1 MRQYIKK
8 ELLELQNTISS
19 AFSVIIKLLT
29 SRQFENVYQIISDVQ
44 QALID
49 IGETIEKE
57 EGEGTRAVKELEQ
70 ACEKL
75 YLGAQAIG
83 NSKSIVYINAAK
95 SHFFQ
100 CIQSIQDE
108 IPNDKLE
115 VVFLPYKASMWD
127 SLESVWMKTIA
138 DENCNAYVI
147 PIPYYDKKTDG
158 SFDNMYYE
166 GTQYPD
172 NVPIV
177 DWKTY
182 DFETNRPDVIYIHNP
197 YDNSNYVTSVHPFF
211 YAENLRNYTSDL
223 VYIPYFVGIDNKV
236 SKEFCL
242 VPAALYAHRVLVESD
257 QVRQIYVETL
267 KAFEKENNCEGA
279 FGDFDKKIQVYH
291 SPKYDKVKITNRENI
306 TIPREWEKQILRP
319 DGGRKKVFFYN
330 ITIDAMLKHTD
341 VILDKIRN
349 TLQIFKECSDVVL
362 LWRPHPLY
370 ETTMKSMRPEL
381 LNEYISIV
389 KQYCEEGWG
398 IFDDT
403 ADLNRAIALSDAYYG
418 DWSSVVELYK
428 VTNKPIMIQ
437 NYDILGEKS

>member
-29 SRQFENVYQIISDVQ
+29 SRKFDNVYQIISDVQ

-49 IGETIEKE
+49 MGETIERE

-83 NSKSIVYINAAK
+83 SSQSIVFINAAK

-100 CIQSIQDE
+100 CVKSIQEE
-108 IPNDKLE
+108 ISNDKLE

-127 SLESVWMKTIA
+127 SLESVWKKTVS

-147 PIPYYDKKTDG
+147 PIPYYDKRPDG
-158 SFDNMYYE
+158 SLSEIHYE

-172 NVPIV
+172 YVPII
-177 DWKTY
+177 DWETY
-182 DFETNRPDVIYIHNP
+182 DFEKNRPDVVYIHNP

-211 YAENLRNYTSDL
+211 YAENLRNYTSEL

-242 VPAALYAHRVLVESD
+242 VPAALYAHRVLVESE
-257 QVRQIYVETL
+257 QVREIYVGTL
-267 KAFEKENNCEGA
+267 KEFEKENDCEGV
-279 FGDFDKKIQVYH
+279 FGDFEQKIQVYQ
-291 SPKYDKVKITNRENI
+291 SPKYDKVKITNREDVML
-306 TIPREWEKQILRP
+306 PREWEEKILCP
-319 DGGRKKVFFYN
+319 DGSRKKVIFYN
-330 ITIDAMLKHTD
+330 ITIDGMLKHTD
-341 VILDKIRN
+341 EVLEKIRYA
-349 TLQIFKECSDVVL
+349 LKIFKENSDVVL

-381 LNEYISIV
+381 LDEYKSIV

-403 ADLNRAIALSDAYYG
+403 ADLNRAIAVSDAYYG

-437 NYDILGEKS
+437 NYDILGE